1 MLQYIVRSDDTTD
14 MLSQARQ
21 ALEGGCRWIE
31 LNAPAEVSDEQLAEV
46 LGILKPEISSYNA
59 CLTVAS
65 RVTLARQAEIDGVQ
79 LYEGDVLTAAARREL
94 EGGQIIGLSIKSVEA
109 VEVNMHSDID
119 YFRFE
124 PSNLPRQL
132 GLLTA
137 VAELLRS
144 LRSDKP
150 LAAAGGITA
159 ANVGDVLAAGAEG
172 VAVDSSIADGG
183 GSIRDAVAALM
194 RIIAAIRGNRT

>member
-1 MLQYIVRSDDTTD
+1 MLQYIVRPGDTAD
-14 MLSQARQ
+14 MLSEARQ

-31 LNAPAEVSDEQLAEV
+31 LNVPEGVSDGQLAGV
-46 LGILKPEISSYNA
+46 IGILKPEISRNEA

-65 RVTLARQAEIDGVQ
+65 RVALVRQTEIDGAQ
-79 LYEGDVLTAAARREL
+79 LYEGDMPPATARREL
-94 EGGQIIGLSIKSVEA
+94 EGGPIIGLSIRSVEA
-109 VEVNMHSDID
+109 VEANLHSDID

-124 PSNLPRQL
+124 PLNVPSQL

-137 VAELLRS
+137 VAERLRS
-144 LRSDKP
+144 VRSDKP

-172 VAVDSSIADGG
+172 VAVDSSIAGGG
-183 GSIRDAVAALM
+183 GSIRDAVAALA
-194 RIIAAIRGNRT
+194 RTIAAIRNS